1 MPNGPSVVA
10 PGPTAGGSF
19 PPKILSSVREPN
31 ALPARLTL
39 QTRTASGVSAMW
51 KTLRN
56 EAREVA
62 WLVSVAG
69 GLSALGVSLAL
80 VLAAVLHG

>member
-1 MPNGPSVVA
+1 
-10 PGPTAGGSF
+10 
-19 PPKILSSVREPN
+19 
-31 ALPARLTL
+31 
-39 QTRTASGVSAMW
+39 MW

-56 EAREVA
+56 EAREVV
-62 WLVSVAG
+62 WLMSVAG